1 MGIEVQEND
10 IFCLVEGLRR
20 VLLSIRTMGPES
32 RSPTSNCQIL
42 NLSVDVALDP
52 EP

>member
-10 IFCLVEGLRR
+10 NFCLLEGLRR

-32 RSPTSNCQIL
+32 KSPTSICQIW
-42 NLSVDVALDP
+42 NLSVDVALNT